1 MYKTICCKLLQPTGL
16 GTWKRRT
23 LVTTFVQ
30 LESKTNA
37 EAKAKAA
44 TEADAA
50 TNLSQDA
57 LLQEFSRMPVK
68 RIRNFSIIAH
78 VDHGKSTLADRVLEL
93 TGAIARNAGQNQ
105 VLDSL
110 QVERERGITVKAQT
124 ASIFYKYKKE
134 LYLLNL
140 IDTPGHVDFSNE
152 VHCWLDLFMLLLIV
166 FHLAGISFVGRL

>member
-1 MYKTICCKLLQPTGL
+1 MRTTGPSA
-16 GTWKRRT
+16 WKRRT
-23 LVTTFVQ
+23 LVTTFVR
-30 LESKTNA
+30 LENKADAKT
-37 EAKAKAA
+37 KGTSG
-44 TEADAA
+44 TEAESAS
-50 TNLSQDA
+50 NLSQDA

-124 ASIFYKYKKE
+124 ASIFYQYKKE

-152 VHCWLDLFMLLLIV
+152 VRCGL
-166 FHLAGISFVGRL
+166 GNFVL

>member
-1 MYKTICCKLLQPTGL
+1 MYKTICRTLMQTIGPGI
-16 GTWKRRT
+16 WKRRT
-23 LVTTFVQ
+23 LFTTFVR
-30 LESKTNA
+30 LENKTDA
-37 EAKAKAA
+37 TAKGTAG
-44 TEADAA
+44 TEAGAA
-50 TNLSQDA
+50 SNLSQDA

-124 ASIFYKYKKE
+124 ASIFYQYKKE

-152 VHCWLDLFMLLLIV
+152 VRCGLGYV
-166 FHLAGISFVGRL
+166 V